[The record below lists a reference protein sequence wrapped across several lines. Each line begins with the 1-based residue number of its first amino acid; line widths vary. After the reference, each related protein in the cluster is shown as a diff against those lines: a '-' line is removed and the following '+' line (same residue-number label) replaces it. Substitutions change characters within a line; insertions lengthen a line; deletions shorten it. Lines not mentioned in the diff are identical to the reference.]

1 MAITGFG
8 LVVSVLEERY
18 GFDAIRE
25 GTALMK
31 ERRITGLA
39 LAGVFVFLSSF
50 IGHGMEKLAK
60 ELDVDSSSGSWWRSV
75 VVTGGWDGWKLICM
89 YGAEV
94 VLSYVV
100 ITVFYCECRKRH
112 GISEVN
118 VSDDQ
123 ALAI

>member
-1 MAITGFG
+1 MAITGLG

-18 GFDAIRE
+18 GFDAIQE

-31 ERRITGLA
+31 GRRITGLA

-75 VVTGGWDGWKLICM
+75 VVTSGWDGWKLVCM

-112 GISEVN
+112 GISDAN
-118 VSDDQ
+118 VADEQ
-123 ALAI
+123 GLAI

>member
-1 MAITGFG
+1 MAITGLG

-18 GFDAIRE
+18 GFDAIKE
-25 GTALMK
+25 GTTLMK

-60 ELDVDSSSGSWWRSV
+60 ELDVESSSGPWWRSV
-75 VVTGGWDGWKLICM
+75 VVAGGWDGWELVCM

-112 GISEVN
+112 GISDPN
-118 VSDDQ
+118 VADDEG
-123 ALAI
+123 LAI